1 MSTFFFPFCVFFFR
15 ATISS
20 QFFLADFASAAGDS
34 ASYASVDI
42 NKPRW
47 LNAFTFIKERCA
59 EPTNDLD
66 NVAFATV
73 RTERICIEDDDAKI
87 GVAILLILDEDD
99 ARVVVLRRKE
109 SGGPIAIDTYHRC
122 RKYTTK

>member
-1 MSTFFFPFCVFFFR
+1 MYNFTSPPLD
-15 ATISS
+15 S
-20 QFFLADFASAAGDS
+20 DSAAGDS

-73 RTERICIEDDDAKI
+73 RTEHICIEDDDAKI
-87 GVAILLILDEDD
+87 GVAILLIPDEDD

-109 SGGPIAIDTYHRC
+109 SGAPIAIDTYYRC

>member
-1 MSTFFFPFCVFFFR
+1 MYNFTSPPLD
-15 ATISS
+15 S
-20 QFFLADFASAAGDS
+20 DSAAGDS

-47 LNAFTFIKERCA
+47 LNAFTREKERWT
-59 EPTNDLD
+59 EPTKDLD

-99 ARVVVLRRKE
+99 ARVDVGATILVKADW
-109 SGGPIAIDTYHRC
+109 INDAILLLGMS
-122 RKYTTK
+122 